1 MSAVRAFRSFA
12 PRFEG
17 RRRTTAEAQ
26 PLGFLAG
33 WKAFRIF
40 SVLSELDDAELARNG
55 LARIDLPRAAAI
67 GAGLIK
73 G

>member
-1 MSAVRAFRSFA
+1 MSAVKTLDGST
-12 PRFEG
+12 PRFDTIG
-17 RRRTTAEAQ
+17 TKAEVR

-40 SVLSELDDAELARNG
+40 SALSELNDAELARNG
-55 LARIDLPRAAAI
+55 LARIDLPRTAAI
-67 GAGLIK
+67 SAGLIR